1 MLDTAPSD
9 RFCAPRRGKLP
20 AMTSDGGS
28 LLEGVYESLITAQLQ
43 KRLDEAGDIDAPRAA
58 VADADEPEVLSRHV
72 AQAVVRVLRS
82 ERNPEL
88 RVDLVNRVLKVLGSD
103 EDAVVDASR
112 QLLAVSYAGDH
123 GTRRPTLRPATPLS
137 DAALL
142 TNASGEPGI
151 GHELRAEIP
160 TADRVDVIM
169 AFVKWHGIRVI
180 ETQLRELRDRG
191 VPFRVI
197 TTTYMGATERAALDR
212 LVSEFGAD
220 VRVQYDALRT
230 RLHAKAWL
238 FRRNT
243 GFDTAYVGSSN
254 LSRAAMLDGVEWNV
268 RLSSVSTPP
277 LLRKFLATFDSYWN
291 DPTFESYDPDTDRD
305 KLDDAL
311 AEGAGKRTNDRVT
324 LTLSGLE
331 VRPYPYQ
338 QEMLDQLEV
347 ERIVHGR
354 HRNLLVAATGTGKT
368 VVAALDY
375 RRLAADAPTLPGLLF
390 VAHRREILQQS
401 LRTYR

>member
-1 MLDTAPSD
+1 
-9 RFCAPRRGKLP
+9 
-20 AMTSDGGS
+20 
-28 LLEGVYESLITAQLQ
+28 
-43 KRLDEAGDIDAPRAA
+43 
-58 VADADEPEVLSRHV
+58 
-72 AQAVVRVLRS
+72 
-82 ERNPEL
+82 
-88 RVDLVNRVLKVLGSD
+88 
-103 EDAVVDASR
+103 
-112 QLLAVSYAGDH
+112 
-123 GTRRPTLRPATPLS
+123 
-137 DAALL
+137 
-142 TNASGEPGI
+142 
-151 GHELRAEIP
+151 
-160 TADRVDVIM
+160 M
-169 AFVKWHGIRVI
+169 AFVKWYG
-180 ETQLRELRDRG
+180 LRLFEDRLKTARERG
-191 VPFRVI
+191 VPLRLI

-212 LVSEFGAD
+212 LVRDFGAE
-220 VRVQYDALRT
+220 VKVQYDAQRT

-291 DPTFESYDPDTDRD
+291 DPTFESYDPDADRD

-311 AEGAGKRTNDRVT
+311 AEAAGKRINDRVT

-347 ERIVHGR
+347 ERVVHGR

-390 VAHRREILQQS
+390 VAHRREILAAVLAHLSRGPWPTRTSVSSTWTVVAPSVGSMSS
-401 LRTYR
+401 LRCSHCRRTASRTSPRGPTESSSSTSSTTQRRRRTDGSSSTSTRVSCLA

>member
-1 MLDTAPSD
+1 
-9 RFCAPRRGKLP
+9 
-20 AMTSDGGS
+20 MTTDGGS
-28 LLEGVYESLITAQLQ
+28 LLEGVYESLITAHLQ

-72 AQAVVRVLRS
+72 AQAVARVLRS

-180 ETQLRELRDRG
+180 ETQLR
-191 VPFRVI
+191 
-197 TTTYMGATERAALDR
+197 
-212 LVSEFGAD
+212 
-220 VRVQYDALRT
+220 
-230 RLHAKAWL
+230 
-238 FRRNT
+238 
-243 GFDTAYVGSSN
+243 
-254 LSRAAMLDGVEWNV
+254 
-268 RLSSVSTPP
+268 
-277 LLRKFLATFDSYWN
+277 
-291 DPTFESYDPDTDRD
+291 
-305 KLDDAL
+305 
-311 AEGAGKRTNDRVT
+311 
-324 LTLSGLE
+324 
-331 VRPYPYQ
+331 
-338 QEMLDQLEV
+338 
-347 ERIVHGR
+347 
-354 HRNLLVAATGTGKT
+354 
-368 VVAALDY
+368 
-375 RRLAADAPTLPGLLF
+375 
-390 VAHRREILQQS
+390 
-401 LRTYR
+401 